1 MKTLLLLLVLLAAVI
16 RCGVAQAGEPAHFI
30 GKVAVEWLDDDPFIP
45 RMRLLEDFGFEDARG
60 KTWVAQRGSVLDG
73 RSLPLVFRDTFGTAF
88 QGSYRKTSVLYDH
101 YCRAMS
107 EQWPEVHR
115 MFYAASIVEG
125 ADETE
130 ARLMYM
136 ALYAGGLRWE
146 MKGSSCFRGCHA
158 SAAAL
163 TWKPEIQDLD
173 LRPISA
179 WIRQSS
185 PDLDAID
192 ARLNEVIRKP
202 GPHIFV
208 QRRD

>member
-1 MKTLLLLLVLLAAVI
+1 M
-16 RCGVAQAGEPAHFI
+16 
-30 GKVAVEWLDDDPFIP
+30 
-45 RMRLLEDFGFEDARG
+45 
-60 KTWVAQRGSVLDG
+60 LDG
-73 RSLPLVFRDTFGTAF
+73 RSLPLVFRDTFGLPSRA
-88 QGSYRKTSVLYDH
+88 RIARPSVLYDH

-107 EQWPEVHR
+107 EQWREVHR
-115 MFYAASIVEG
+115 MFYVASIAEG

-146 MKGSSCFRGCHA
+146 MKGSSCYRGCHA

-173 LRPISA
+173 LRPT
-179 WIRQSS
+179 
-185 PDLDAID
+185 
-192 ARLNEVIRKP
+192 ARGSGRARPTSMRSMRGWTRVIAKP

-208 QRRD
+208 QRR

>member
-1 MKTLLLLLVLLAAVI
+1 MKKLLLLLVLLAAVMG
-16 RCGVAQAGEPAHFI
+16 CSAVQAADPARFI

-45 RMRLLEDFGFEDARG
+45 RMRLLEDFGFQDARG
-60 KTWVAQRGSVLDG
+60 KSWVAQKGSVLDG
-73 RSLPLVFRDTFGTAF
+73 RSLPLVFRDMFGSAF

-101 YCRAMS
+101 YCHAMS

-115 MFYAASIVEG
+115 MFYAASIAEG
-125 ADETE
+125 VDETE

-146 MKGSSCFRGCHA
+146 MKGSTCFRGCHA

-173 LRPISA
+173 LRPINA

-185 PDLDAID
+185 PDLDGID